1 MERTMKNNQQKTR
14 FGKATDYNVFKH
26 KLMKEK
32 ALCISFLHA
41 FTDRNDIVDVTLHST
56 DSGDHYPVVYECKTT
71 KGDTFIAEVVFSKGA
86 PWTQEQKDDYNRK
99 LCLRHINAQEQGLI
113 DASTQIYHLH
123 FVE

>member
-1 MERTMKNNQQKTR
+1 MKNNQQR
-14 FGKATDYNVFKH
+14 GPFRKATDYDAFKYG
-26 KLMKEK
+26 LMKEK
-32 ALCISFLHA
+32 ISRVSFLQA
-41 FTDRNDIVDVTLHST
+41 FTDRNDIVDVTLHPT

-71 KGDTFIAEVVFSKGA
+71 KGDIFIAEVVFSKGA

-99 LCLRHINAQEQGLI
+99 LCLRHVKAQEQGLI